1 LPKFACGQRRTQIL
15 GDHDVQQCSKIIGGH
30 IMSAREVPPYL
41 IRLGRD
47 GPYVGGDDRF
57 QRSAVGLGH
66 RHSIA
71 G

>member
-1 LPKFACGQRRTQIL
+1 
-15 GDHDVQQCSKIIGGH
+15 
-30 IMSAREVPPYL
+30 MSAREVPPYL